1 MIKQVGKAALRLS
14 RACSAFVQTLK
25 AGGVNT
31 IALNQIQNHD
41 ALSGKRIV
49 ITGGG
54 SGIGFAIAKQ
64 CVESGATVLITGRN
78 EKKLKTAAAKLDEK
92 RMRYLVW
99 DIADSSQADA
109 KVAQCVDLLD
119 GHVDAVINNAGMQPH
134 EFFPNVSVDEWNRI
148 YETNS
153 RGTFFVS
160 QAFCKHW
167 MEHPSHSYRH
177 LVNISSQGGF
187 VGAIYPYRM
196 SKWDIRGLT
205 VGLGLQMVPYGVLVN
220 GVAPGVVK
228 TAMQGF
234 AMKQGDNGYC
244 NQNPLG
250 RVALPEE
257 IAQFVVFMLS
267 GACNFMVGQTVV
279 LDGGYSLK
287 N

>member
-119 GHVDAVINNAGMQPH
+119 GHVDAVIMNGIGYTRPTAAVRSLSLRLFANIG
-134 EFFPNVSVDEWNRI
+134 WNTLHI
-148 YETNS
+148 PT
-153 RGTFFVS
+153 V
-160 QAFCKHW
+160 
-167 MEHPSHSYRH
+167 
-177 LVNISSQGGF
+177 ISSISLHREDSS
-187 VGAIYPYRM
+187 APSTLIACP
-196 SKWDIRGLT
+196 
-205 VGLGLQMVPYGVLVN
+205 N
-220 GVAPGVVK
+220 GTYA
-228 TAMQGF
+228 A
-234 AMKQGDNGYC
+234 
-244 NQNPLG
+244 
-250 RVALPEE
+250 
-257 IAQFVVFMLS
+257 
-267 GACNFMVGQTVV
+267 
-279 LDGGYSLK
+279 
-287 N
+287 

>member
-25 AGGVNT
+25 ADGVNT

-41 ALSGKRIV
+41 ALLGKHIV

-54 SGIGFAIAKQ
+54 SGIGFAIAKK

-78 EKKLKTAAAKLDEK
+78 EGKLKTAVAKSDEK
-92 RMRYLVW
+92 RTRYLVW
-99 DIADSSQADA
+99 DIADSSQVDV

-119 GHVDAVINNAGMQPH
+119 GHVDAVINNAGVQPH

-160 QAFCKHW
+160 QAFCKQW

-177 LVNISSQGGF
+177 LVNVSSQGGF

-205 VGLGLQMVPYGVLVN
+205 AGLGLQMAPHGVLVN

-228 TAMQGF
+228 TTMQGF
-234 AMKQGDNGYC
+234 AVKQGDNGYC

-257 IAQFVVFMLS
+257 IAEFVVFMLS